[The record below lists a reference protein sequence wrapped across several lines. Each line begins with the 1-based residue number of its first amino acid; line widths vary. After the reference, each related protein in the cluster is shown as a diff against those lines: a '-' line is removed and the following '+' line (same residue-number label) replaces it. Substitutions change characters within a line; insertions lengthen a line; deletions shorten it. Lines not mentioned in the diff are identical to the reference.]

1 MGGEIRSI
9 SIIGSGNV
17 AWNLGR
23 MIHEAGIGIDSIYS
37 RDISHAAKLATQLN
51 AETVDHL
58 DAVSSASD
66 LLLFE
71 VKDDVLM
78 EVGSSLSGSSQ
89 ILAHTSGS
97 VGMNVFGGAARAAV
111 FYPLQTFSK
120 NKQYEGVSFP
130 ICIEAAN
137 ADDRS
142 TLKTLGAALVGTENI
157 YEIDSAQRKTLHVAA
172 VFACNFTNYFFT
184 IAEDI
189 LKKDEMSFDL
199 LKPLISETISKID
212 ERGPSQNQTGPAIRG
227 DQKIISSHLDY
238 LATNEDYRHLYKL
251 VTEQIINSS

>member
-1 MGGEIRSI
+1 MGAKIKSV

-23 MIHEAGIGIDSIYS
+23 MVHEAGIAIDSIYS
-37 RDISHAAKLATQLN
+37 RDLSHASKLATQLN
-51 AETVDHL
+51 ARSVNQL
-58 DAVSSASD
+58 DAVSSASE
-66 LLLFE
+66 LLLFA
-71 VKDDVLM
+71 VKDDFLV
-78 EVGSSLSGSSQ
+78 EVGGSLSESSQ

-120 NKQYEGVSFP
+120 NKQYSGVGFP

-137 ADDRS
+137 TEDMGS
-142 TLKTLGAALVGTENI
+142 LKALGASLVGAENV

-189 LKKDEMSFDL
+189 LKEGKMSFEL
-199 LKPLISETISKID
+199 LQPLISETISKID
-212 ERGPSQNQTGPAIRG
+212 ERGPSLNQTGPAIRG

-251 VTEQIINSS
+251 VTEQIINNS